1 MAAHL
6 PGVSMTDEARIEE
19 IENKEKV
26 RTFAE
31 TYKGLIVSVGV
42 GERQVFAGVNYQTM
56 VAQVWEPGSNAMVTL
71 EVCDNKRSSWAR
83 DPQPLP
89 LTALV
94 TDLSNTIRNALHDA
108 EEREDKAR
116 ELEEELRVKALP
128 AKGKFVRVHD
138 GPHSGT
144 YGMVFWSNSSRVGI
158 TTTMEKEK
166 DEKFKAPGYKDP
178 IWCEVS
184 DVTVLLQIT
193 PRKGSKELALLFR
206 YAPHVLGH
214 LCGTPVV
221 DFEALWSKVK
231 NRPACLALMYAYALR
246 SSDLRRYGNVWSLAQ
261 RVEGDSLLLQHL
273 TLAVEKSDPAHFNAP
288 WFPVSLRAM
297 VEATFPPGEV
307 TAA

>member
-1 MAAHL
+1 M
-6 PGVSMTDEARIEE
+6 STTE
-19 IENKEKV
+19 IEQEIQDNLEKV
-26 RTFAE
+26 RKFSE
-31 TYKGLIVSVGV
+31 QYQGRIYSVGV
-42 GERQVFAGVNYQTM
+42 GPRQVFAGVNYDTM

-94 TDLSNTIRNALHDA
+94 TDLSNTIRKSLHDA

-128 AKGKFVRVHD
+128 AEGKFVRVHD
-138 GPHSGT
+138 GPNSGS
-144 YGMVFWSNSSRVGI
+144 YGMVFWSNSSRVGV

-166 DEKFKAPGYKDP
+166 GETFKKPVYKDP
-178 IWCEVS
+178 IWCRVS
-184 DVTVLLQIT
+184 EVTVLLQTT

-214 LCGTPVV
+214 LCGSPVV

-246 SSDLRRYGNVWSLAQ
+246 SNDLRRYGNVWSLAQ

-297 VEATFPPGEV
+297 VETTFPPEEV
-307 TAA
+307 TQP